1 VIARPP
7 GAVLV
12 VLLLTACAV
21 PSPTESP
28 SAHQTASAAPTSTVI
43 PTESPGIVNLHMI
56 TSLVGWSQRQSD
68 GAILHTTRGVLRW
81 TVATPAVGAE
91 QILTVAF
98 IDANAVRALSALVPD
113 SVTPNTPTTI
123 TSWASSD
130 GGTTWTRG
138 GTMTVTG
145 VGLPYAPPGSLDFVD
160 RQHGWYSIT
169 GLGAA
174 GSSAIF
180 IYRTS
185 DGGTRW
191 SEVDQTYVSPT
202 PGPGKLPSGC
212 DKNPASFIDAS
223 TGWVTASC
231 NGGAAFLYVTHDG
244 GLSWKQQTLRFLNSV
259 YGNQTYP
266 PEFASNKVGF
276 MLGDAGTPGSNAL
289 LFDTIDGGTTWSM
302 HATPGPAPQTLD
314 FLDAVNGWLAG
325 SPSSALAPESAL
337 WVTHNAGRTWMNTNP
352 NANLNG
358 FGLDFLTTQLGWA
371 SSPSPL
377 PSSSPAQLLETTD
390 GGHTWVGLNP
400 TIGAT

>member
-185 DGGTRW
+185 DGALGGQR
-191 SEVDQTYVSPT
+191 SIRPT
-202 PGPGKLPSGC
+202 SLPHQGRE
-212 DKNPASFIDAS
+212 SFPQDAIRIRRRS
-223 TGWVTASC
+223 
-231 NGGAAFLYVTHDG
+231 
-244 GLSWKQQTLRFLNSV
+244 
-259 YGNQTYP
+259 
-266 PEFASNKVGF
+266 
-276 MLGDAGTPGSNAL
+276 
-289 LFDTIDGGTTWSM
+289 SM
-302 HATPGPAPQTLD
+302 PAP
-314 FLDAVNGWLAG
+314 
-325 SPSSALAPESAL
+325 
-337 WVTHNAGRTWMNTNP
+337 
-352 NANLNG
+352 
-358 FGLDFLTTQLGWA
+358 
-371 SSPSPL
+371 
-377 PSSSPAQLLETTD
+377 
-390 GGHTWVGLNP
+390 GG
-400 TIGAT
+400 